1 MATWQNSDGL
11 LVRFG
16 TDIGTRG
23 NKAGVTST
31 LGKRKELVLTVSLPG
46 LGASGTS
53 YTADLNND
61 GTLDGFSGLDAFLPS
76 GVKIIECSVFASTA
90 AAGGTNYQI
99 GTYQVGGTV
108 DDADGLYTTAGAQG
122 AQVGTK
128 LTADRYVGVLV
139 SGTYTAGVL
148 EIRVVYET
156 V

>member
-11 LVRFG
+11 LVRYG
-16 TDIGTRG
+16 TDQGARG

-31 LGKRKELVLTVSLPG
+31 MGKQKELVLTVSLPG
-46 LGASGTS
+46 LGANGTS
-53 YTADLNND
+53 YTADLDND
-61 GTLDGFSGLDAFLPS
+61 GTNDGFSGLDSFLPANA
-76 GVKIIECSVFASTA
+76 KIIACTVFASTA

-99 GTYQVGGTV
+99 GTYQVAGTV
-108 DDADGLYTTAGAQG
+108 DDADGLMTTLGAAG